1 MTLNQLNIF
10 PVFRSLVV
18 NFCRLGGLILTDCLC
33 QRCAKSD
40 PVRNKSTLLRIT
52 QMVAQAA

>member
-18 NFCRLGGLILTDCLC
+18 NFRRLGGLILLIVFVEDALKAIVLEIS
-33 QRCAKSD
+33 QH
-40 PVRNKSTLLRIT
+40 L
-52 QMVAQAA
+52 